1 MRRATALAALLLIVG
16 ALGGQ
21 TPTAPGKP
29 QLVIDADGHND
40 VVRRVLFTPNGK
52 QVITVSV
59 DKSARV
65 WDLDSGDRA
74 RIFRLP
80 SGPGDE
86 GSLSAAAI
94 SPDGKFL
101 AVSGMPPGRGKNG
114 ILVYLVSLS
123 TGQIARTFRGHENIV
138 TSLAFSRDGARL
150 ASSSVDKTVLLTDVR
165 TSRVIHAFKGHTD
178 AVRQVIFSPDGTKM
192 ATAGADN
199 TARIWSMKTGKSEA
213 TLAAKARAL
222 SVAWSPD
229 GKTIATGHADGTIG
243 LWEPTG
249 KSRKV
254 IGNLKAQVLTV
265 AFTPDSKELLFT
277 GSALTPDRKDLAASI
292 LDITTGAVRTRC
304 DKHTNT
310 VMHGA
315 VSPDG
320 KLAVTTGGNNNE
332 TYVWNTADG
341 TVVHTLASKSQTPW
355 DVAWSPD
362 GKSIAWGSNAESK
375 MLDRSFVLDELE
387 FGEKPT
393 PAFKAAETK
402 QGKWSL
408 DRNNLGG
415 LTVREG
421 TKIIHPNLDLESKNE
436 RVYSY
441 TWLKDGRAAIGGAG
455 ALYLVDP
462 KANRVVRRF
471 VGHTSHILG
480 VAPSPD
486 GKLFV
491 SGALDQTI
499 RIWDPEREEPVLSLF
514 FAEEE
519 WIAWTGEG
527 YYAASVNGE
536 RLIGWLVNRGPAIMP
551 NYWPAARFHAA
562 FYQPDVIK
570 KVPATG
576 SVNKVLLAMGK
587 KPGDLTSV
595 TQALPPTVTITSPTV
610 PSEGGA
616 IQLPAEGAK
625 LTIEATAK
633 SSNSQLISGMR
644 LLVNGRPYKGQAGL
658 ERISPARTGPV
669 NVSWNVE
676 LPPGRHTIGVQAV
689 TQQSRGMSSFMEV
702 ACGDKE
708 PPPANLYVLAIGIS
722 DYAGSLKLNYAAADA
737 NVISATLKST
747 SSKLFGKVETKV
759 ITNKNAT
766 RKEIVAGLNWLST
779 VMTPRDVAVV
789 SFSGHGANERNTQY
803 LIPVDCNVN
812 SLATSCIP
820 GELFKNALG
829 DLPGKVICILDACH
843 SGGVAENNKRRNLL
857 SDLVRD
863 LITDDYGVIVLC
875 SSLGSEVSLEGSNVK
890 QGFFTAALVEGL
902 KGKADFNGDG
912 VVHLNELEGYAARRV
927 KEMTRGMQNPIF
939 AKPPNVEWFPLATT
953 K

>member
-1 MRRATALAALLLIVG
+1 MRRALALFALLLIAG
-16 ALGGQ
+16 GLGGQ
-21 TPTAPGKP
+21 TPAPPAKP
-29 QLVIDADGHND
+29 QLVIDADGHSD

-52 QVITVSV
+52 QVVTVSI

-65 WDLDSGDRA
+65 WDVASGDRT

-86 GSLSAAAI
+86 GSLSSAAI

-114 ILVYLVSLS
+114 ILVYLVYLS
-123 TGQIARTFRGHENIV
+123 TGQIARVYKGHENIV
-138 TSLAFSRDGARL
+138 TSLAFSRDGGRI
-150 ASSSVDKTVLLTDVR
+150 ASSSADKTVLVTDVR
-165 TSRVIHAFKGHTD
+165 TNRVLQALKGHTD
-178 AVRQVIFSPDGTKM
+178 AVRQVVFSPDGTRL
-192 ATAGADN
+192 ATAGGDN
-199 TARIWSMKTGKSEA
+199 ARIWSLKTGKADA
-213 TLAAKARAL
+213 TLAGKGRCL

-229 GKTIATGHADGTIG
+229 GQTIATGYSDGSIA
-243 LWEPTG
+243 LWDTAG

-254 IGNLKAQVLTV
+254 INNLKAQILTV
-265 AFTPDSKELLFT
+265 AFTPDNKELLFT
-277 GSALTPDRKDLAASI
+277 GPALSPDPKDLAACI
-292 LDITTGAVRTRC
+292 LNIDTGAVRTRC

-310 VMHGA
+310 VMNGA

-320 KLAVTTGGNNNE
+320 KLAVTAGGNNNE
-332 TYVWNTADG
+332 TYVWNVADG

-362 GKSIAWGSNAESK
+362 GKSIAWGSEAEK
-375 MLDRSFVLDELE
+375 KKLERSFVLDELE

-393 PAFKAAETK
+393 GEYKGSETK
-402 QGKWSL
+402 QDKWSL
-408 DRNNLGG
+408 ERNAVGG
-415 LTVREG
+415 LLVKEG
-421 TKIIHPNLDLESKNE
+421 AKVIHPNLDLETKNE

-441 TWLKDGRAAIGGAG
+441 TWLKDGRAAVGGAG

-514 FAEEE
+514 FAEDE

-536 RLIGWLVNRGPAIMP
+536 RLIGWLVSRGPEIMP

-570 KVPATG
+570 KVPSTG

-595 TQALPPTVTITSPTV
+595 TQALPPTVSITSPTV
-610 PSEGGA
+610 PTGGGA
-616 IQLPAEGAK
+616 IQLPAEGGK
-625 LTIEATAK
+625 IKVEATAK
-633 SSNSQLISGMR
+633 SSNSQLISGLR

-658 ERISPARTGPV
+658 ERISPARLGPV
-669 NVSWNVE
+669 NASWNVE
-676 LPPGRHTIGVQAV
+676 LPPGRHNIAVQAV
-689 TQQSRGMSSFMEV
+689 TQQSKGMSSFIEV

-708 PPPANLYVLAIGIS
+708 PGPANLYVLAIGIS
-722 DYAGSLKLNYAAADA
+722 EYAGSLKLNYAAADA
-737 NVISATLKST
+737 DVISATLKST

-803 LIPVDCNVN
+803 LIPVDCNIA
-812 SLATSCIP
+812 SLATTCIP
-820 GELFKNALG
+820 GEQFKNALG

-843 SGGVAENNKRRNLL
+843 SGGVAENNKRRNML

-875 SSLGSEVSLEGSNVK
+875 SSLGSELSLEGSNVK

-912 VVHLNELEGYAARRV
+912 IVHLNELEGYAARRV
-927 KEMTRGMQNPIF
+927 KEMTRGTQNPIF